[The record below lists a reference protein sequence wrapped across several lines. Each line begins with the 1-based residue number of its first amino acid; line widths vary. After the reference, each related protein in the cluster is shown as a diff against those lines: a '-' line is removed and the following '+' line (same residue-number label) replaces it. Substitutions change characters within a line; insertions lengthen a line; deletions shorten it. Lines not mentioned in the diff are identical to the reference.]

1 MPSGPFLIIQ
11 LDQQFKIQLIKMSR
25 YSDSCYLHLHM
36 GNTKKHVL
44 FSGKITGEES
54 LFLFFLRFKTSRAV
68 RKPCFSLNC
77 VFLKFTSLT
86 CHWHDVSQSVT
97 QKCHITL
104 CDVTGWQKG
113 TWRTSPMGCQAS
125 AVHKRKK
132 KKRQQG
138 EVGEHTP

>member
-1 MPSGPFLIIQ
+1 M
-11 LDQQFKIQLIKMSR
+11 
-25 YSDSCYLHLHM
+25 
-36 GNTKKHVL
+36 L

-125 AVHKRKK
+125 TVHKRRK
-132 KKRQQG
+132 KKRGSKERWGSTHHSDIQHCWILYFLKG
-138 EVGEHTP
+138 FLGSVRPPSCIWW